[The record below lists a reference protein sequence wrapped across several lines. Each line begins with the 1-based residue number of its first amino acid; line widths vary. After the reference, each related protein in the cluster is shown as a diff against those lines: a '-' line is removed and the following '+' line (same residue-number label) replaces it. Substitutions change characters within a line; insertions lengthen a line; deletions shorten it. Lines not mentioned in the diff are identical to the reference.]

1 MHFMRKYLLPAAALL
16 FFVNVFAQSSLT
28 RPADGGNKPAM
39 VGERIGLTDVTIH
52 YNRPG
57 VKGREGKIWGD
68 LIHTGFSDLGF
79 GSSRSAPWR
88 AGANEN
94 TTIEFSTDVM
104 IEGKSLPAG
113 KYGFF
118 IAYDQSEPTL
128 IFSKDA
134 NAWGSFFYDE
144 KQDALRV
151 KVKPQSLDR
160 SVEWMKFEF
169 MNETENSAV
178 IALQWEKL
186 SIPFKVETDLEK
198 TQLEVFREELK
209 TDKGFN
215 WQAWD
220 AAAQWSLQH
229 NVNLQQALQ
238 WADTASGR
246 TFGGN
251 NFFRPQATKAQIL
264 AKLGR
269 GKEADD
275 VMKAALPLA
284 NMQDLHLY
292 GRTLLQQK
300 KNKEA
305 VEIFRMN
312 YKKYPGEFTTMMG
325 MTRGLSANGEYKEAL
340 KYAKLALAV
349 APNQQN
355 KTFVEQAIKKLEEG
369 KDIN

>member
-1 MHFMRKYLLPAAALL
+1 LL
-16 FFVNVFAQSSLT
+16 FSSLAAVSQSSLT

-57 VKGREGKIWGD
+57 VKGREGKIWGE

-79 GSSRSAPWR
+79 GSSKSSPWR

-104 IEGKSLPAG
+104 IEGKPLPAG

-118 IAYDQSEPTL
+118 VAYDQAEPTL
-128 IFSKDA
+128 NLSKDA
-134 NAWGSFFYDE
+134 GSWGSYFYDE

-151 KVKPQSLDR
+151 KVKPQALDK

-169 MNETENSAV
+169 TNQTENSAV
-178 IALQWEKL
+178 VSLQWEKL
-186 SIPFKVETDLEK
+186 AIPFKVETDLVK
-198 TQLEVFREELK
+198 NQLDVFRNELK
-209 TDKGFN
+209 TSKGFN
-215 WQAWD
+215 WQSWD
-220 AAAQWSLQH
+220 EAAQWSLQH

-238 WADTASGR
+238 WADTAAGR

-251 NFFRPQATKAQIL
+251 NFFRPQSTKAQIL

-275 VMKAALPLA
+275 VMKAAIPLA
-284 NMQDLHLY
+284 NMQDLHQY
-292 GRTLLQQK
+292 GRALLQQK

-305 VEIFRMN
+305 LDIFKMN
-312 YKKYPGEFTTMMG
+312 YQKYPNEFTTMMG
-325 MTRGLSANGEYKEAL
+325 LTRGLSANGDYKEAL
-340 KYAKLALAV
+340 KYAKLALAA